1 MFFVSIISKSEAL
14 EKFKSRVSNFFIQKQ
29 IGKLLKQSN
38 FYKES
43 GFTCIEL
50 TKFVFL
56 LVFGRKN
63 LYQTLQS
70 EDADKPGKDTVY
82 RFLNSCRF
90 NWRKF
95 LLLLSSGIIQE
106 QLTPLTSE
114 NSIKVL
120 ILDDSL
126 FRRGRSKAVELLAR
140 VHDHVSMKYVRGFR
154 MLTLGWSDGN
164 SFIPL
169 CFSLLS
175 SEKAE
180 NRLCKINNS
189 IDKRTVGYRR
199 RKESIKKS
207 TEVIFDLLQQ
217 AKNAGVQ
224 ASYLLFDSWFAFPKT
239 IIKVLDQGLDVICMV
254 KALPRVFYLYQG
266 QKMNLQK
273 LYSTLRKKRGKAK
286 ILTSAIVTIGTDEQ
300 GREVQAKI
308 VFVRDRNRS
317 KKWLALMS
325 TDIELADEEIVRIYG
340 KRWDIE
346 VFFKMTKSYLS
357 LAKEFQGRSYDMMF
371 AHTTIVFARY
381 IMLAI
386 ESRENR
392 DPRTLGNLFYVCCD
406 EMEDIKFASAI
417 LLLLDLLKR
426 ALQEV
431 LLLTEEQ
438 FQKIFEY
445 FITSLPTYIK
455 GLLGVQVCES

>member
-1 MFFVSIISKSEAL
+1 M
-14 EKFKSRVSNFFIQKQ
+14 EKVESRVSKFFIQKQ

-38 FYKES
+38 FYKET

-56 LVFGRKN
+56 LIFGGKN
-63 LYQTLQS
+63 LYQTLLR
-70 EDADKPGKDTVY
+70 EDTADKPGKDTVY

-90 NWRKF
+90 NWRKL
-95 LLLLSSGIIQE
+95 LLLLSSRIVQE
-106 QLTPLTSE
+106 QLAPLTSD
-114 NSIKVL
+114 NIKVL

-126 FRRGRSKAVELLAR
+126 YRRGRSKAVELLAR

-180 NRLCKINNS
+180 NRLCRINDS

-217 AKNAGVQ
+217 AKNAGIQ

-239 IIKVLDQGLDVICMV
+239 IIKVREHGLHVICMV
-254 KALPRVFYLYQG
+254 KALPRVVYLYQG
-266 QKMNLQK
+266 QKMNLQN
-273 LYSTLRKKRGKAK
+273 LYSVLRKKRGKAK
-286 ILTSAIVTIGTDEQ
+286 ILSSAIVTIGTDEQ

-308 VFVRDRNRS
+308 IFVRDRNRS
-317 KKWLALMS
+317 KKWLALLS
-325 TDIELADEEIVRIYG
+325 TDIELA
-340 KRWDIE
+340 
-346 VFFKMTKSYLS
+346 
-357 LAKEFQGRSYDMMF
+357 
-371 AHTTIVFARY
+371 
-381 IMLAI
+381 
-386 ESRENR
+386 
-392 DPRTLGNLFYVCCD
+392 
-406 EMEDIKFASAI
+406 
-417 LLLLDLLKR
+417 
-426 ALQEV
+426 
-431 LLLTEEQ
+431 
-438 FQKIFEY
+438 
-445 FITSLPTYIK
+445 
-455 GLLGVQVCES
+455 